1 MRQAQVVILNA
12 ANDVSRTGAKFD
24 VNQAV
29 SASFTIV
36 NGDVAAA
43 GSVKIQCSNE
53 LIGNGDRFQFTPS
66 ASSWVDIPNAT
77 ATVTAGIAPAI
88 VIPNM
93 CFSYIRAVFTQ
104 TGAGSTTIVVTMNYL
119 SVA

>member
-1 MRQAQVVILNA
+1 MRQAQVIILNA
-12 ANDVSRTGAKFD
+12 ANDVTRTGPKFD

-36 NGDVAAA
+36 NGDATAA
-43 GSVKIQCSNE
+43 GTVKIQCSNE
-53 LIGNGDRFQFTPS
+53 VVTNNNRVEFVPS

-77 ATVTAGIAPAI
+77 ATVTAGVAPAI

-104 TGAGSTTIVVTMNYL
+104 SGAGSTTIVVTMNYL
-119 SVA
+119 SI